1 MSPKTLMQLTHE
13 IAKVTKEKKMFCI
26 FFRPDELMFICTLN
40 AAPVKTN
47 WFVGVVGN
55 KLSTI
60 VIAAPERVNN
70 FQGEPTSTFQ
80 ERHFLF
86 GITVCLI
93 SSFSGLFLL
102 GLIFNNQSVLASFN
116 LNKSKFFCLFF

>member
-1 MSPKTLMQLTHE
+1 MQLTHE

-86 GITVCLI
+86 GITVNSMPHFI
-93 SSFSGLFLL
+93 LFRTVSAWFD
-102 GLIFNNQSVLASFN
+102 IQQSVCFG
-116 LNKSKFFCLFF
+116 FI